1 MDYVKLFKIIED
13 DDFYIIKRSID
24 INTLDEW
31 EKTIKILQSSEKEY
45 PEEIGYLNTVYQN
58 KIKNYIN
65 EIIRKYKC
73 FYNIEI
79 NSIKNEYNKF
89 KENLTKELYILYR
102 LENHVENHIENNMDM
117 KKEEIMDNLMI
128 TITNN
133 LWHKEDKNIFF
144 VKFNENKTELVCDI
158 DNFYET
164 NKITNINLLDNY
176 NQNENIINRVQ
187 IKYKNQVSYKV
198 CKCIII
204 SWDDFDNYRNSF
216 RIPKINNNKY
226 VITYDRYEDPP
237 IRITYDNRIELSKD
251 EIEKFK
257 NITVN
262 LTNFEDEKIIIDKI
276 IIDKISFMTNFV
288 NKKLIND
295 KIRTLINNKDYE
307 FNHSTQYEI
316 NDTEYIDDNN
326 NSNNIDDQLYS
337 LKLSKL

>member
-1 MDYVKLFKIIED
+1 MDYVKLFKTIED
-13 DDFYIIKRSID
+13 DDFYIIKRCINK
-24 INTLDEW
+24 NTLDEW
-31 EKTIKILQSSEKEY
+31 EKTIKILQSTEKDY
-45 PEEIGYLNTVYQN
+45 PEEINYLNTVYQN
-58 KIKNYIN
+58 KINNYIN
-65 EIIRKYKC
+65 EIIKKYKC
-73 FYNIEI
+73 YYNHEL
-79 NSIKNEYNKF
+79 NSIKNEYYKF
-89 KENLTKELYILYR
+89 KENLTNELHILYK
-102 LENHVENHIENNMDM
+102 LENHIEIKNR
-117 KKEEIMDNLMI
+117 EEIMDNIMI
-128 TITNN
+128 TISNN

-144 VKFNENKTELVCDI
+144 VKFKENKTEIVCDI

-164 NKITNINLLDNY
+164 NKIGNINLLDEY
-176 NQNENIINRVQ
+176 NKNENIINRIQ
-187 IKYKNQVSYKV
+187 IKFVNQISYKV

-276 IIDKISFMTNFV
+276 IIDKISFITNFV

-326 NSNNIDDQLYS
+326 NGNNIDDQLYS

>member
-1 MDYVKLFKIIED
+1 M
-13 DDFYIIKRSID
+13 
-24 INTLDEW
+24 
-31 EKTIKILQSSEKEY
+31 
-45 PEEIGYLNTVYQN
+45 
-58 KIKNYIN
+58 
-65 EIIRKYKC
+65 
-73 FYNIEI
+73 
-79 NSIKNEYNKF
+79 
-89 KENLTKELYILYR
+89 
-102 LENHVENHIENNMDM
+102 
-117 KKEEIMDNLMI
+117 
-128 TITNN
+128 
-133 LWHKEDKNIFF
+133 
-144 VKFNENKTELVCDI
+144 
-158 DNFYET
+158 
-164 NKITNINLLDNY
+164 
-176 NQNENIINRVQ
+176 NQI
-187 IKYKNQVSYKV
+187 SYKV

-262 LTNFEDEKIIIDKI
+262 LTNFVDEKIIIDKI
-276 IIDKISFMTNFV
+276 SFITNFV

-326 NSNNIDDQLYS
+326 NGNNIDDQLYS